1 LENYYDIYI
10 SRKKTLARV
19 LECILYPKKFW
30 KNKILKLIIMK
41 KITLFVASLMLVA
54 SATKA
59 STLINDAKKNLK
71 FITRFS
77 HDEPIEFNERGI
89 QFYVFPNGE
98 FDFNTQNE
106 NSQGGM
112 YYKTAGRRS
121 FEVNINLNGGVAIER
136 DNFGR
141 VRRVGNTFINY
152 DFQDRVSRIGSVYM
166 RYNRFALTQVGGL
179 QIVYNRFGEII
190 DIFGQVKAY
199 RNYQPYCN
207 NNGHYNNG
215 NHYGNNNNGY
225 QSNDDYT
232 TNDDYYYYYK
242 QDGTREK
249 ISDKKEENSDENR
262 SDDKKDR
269 R

>member
-1 LENYYDIYI
+1 MKSQIHEFRNGNYNFM
-10 SRKKTLARV
+10 T
-19 LECILYPKKFW
+19 
-30 KNKILKLIIMK
+30 K

-54 SATKA
+54 NATKA
-59 STLINDAKKNLK
+59 STLINDATKKLEFK
-71 FITRFS
+71 TRFN
-77 HDEPIEFNERGI
+77 HNEPIEFNERGI

-136 DNFGR
+136 DNYGR

-207 NNGHYNNG
+207 TNSYHNNNN
-215 NHYGNNNNGY
+215 NTYYYGNSNNGY
-225 QSNDDYT
+225 QNTNDYV
-232 TNDDYYYYYK
+232 TNDDYYYYK

-249 ISDKKEENSDENR
+249 VSDKKQEDSDENK
-262 SDDKKDR
+262 SEVKKEKKDR

>member
-1 LENYYDIYI
+1 
-10 SRKKTLARV
+10 
-19 LECILYPKKFW
+19 
-30 KNKILKLIIMK
+30 MK

-59 STLINDAKKNLK
+59 SSLINDAKKSLE
-71 FITRFS
+71 FTIRFN

-89 QFYVFPNGE
+89 QYYVFPNGE

-136 DNFGR
+136 DNYGR

-199 RNYQPYCN
+199 RNYQPYCDN
-207 NNGHYNNG
+207 GHQNNGH
-215 NHYGNNNNGY
+215 HYGNNNNVY
-225 QSNDDYT
+225 QSNNDYKN
-232 TNDDYYYYYK
+232 NDDYYYYK
-242 QDGTREK
+242 QDGSREK
-249 ISDKKEENSDENR
+249 ISDKKEDI
-262 SDDKKDR
+262 SDDEKSDDKREKKDR

>member
-1 LENYYDIYI
+1 
-10 SRKKTLARV
+10 
-19 LECILYPKKFW
+19 
-30 KNKILKLIIMK
+30 MK

-54 SATKA
+54 NATKA
-59 STLINDAKKNLK
+59 STLINDAKKNTEFK
-71 FITRFS
+71 TGFD
-77 HDEPIEFNERGI
+77 HNEPIEFNERGI
-89 QFYVFPNGE
+89 QFYVFANGE

-121 FEVNINLNGGVAIER
+121 FEINFNLNGGVAIER
-136 DNFGR
+136 DNYGR

-166 RYNRFALTQVGGL
+166 RYNRFALIQVGGL
-179 QIVYNRFGEII
+179 QIVYNRFGEIV

-207 NNGHYNNG
+207 SNGHQNNGHHFGNYNNV
-215 NHYGNNNNGY
+215 Y
-225 QSNDDYT
+225 QSNDDNDN
-232 TNDDYYYYYK
+232 NDDYYYYK

-249 ISDKKEENSDENR
+249 ISNKKEDNSEDYKSDEKREKKER
-262 SDDKKDR
+262 S
-269 R
+269 

>member
-1 LENYYDIYI
+1 M
-10 SRKKTLARV
+10 
-19 LECILYPKKFW
+19 
-30 KNKILKLIIMK
+30 IMK
-41 KITLFVASLMLVA
+41 QITLFVASLMLVA
-54 SATKA
+54 NIAKA
-59 STLINDAKKNLK
+59 SDIINNAEKNIELT
-71 FITRFS
+71 TRFNR
-77 HDEPIEFNERGI
+77 DEPIEFNERGI

-136 DNFGR
+136 DDFGR

-166 RYNRFALTQVGGL
+166 RYNRYALEQVGGL
-179 QIVYNRFGEII
+179 QIVYNRFGEVI
-190 DIFGQVKAY
+190 DMFGQVKGF

-207 NNGHYNNG
+207 NNVHYDNGHHFGNQHHQYENND
-215 NHYGNNNNGY
+215 N
-225 QSNDDYT
+225 QQNDD
-232 TNDDYYYYYK
+232 NYYYYK
-242 QDGTREK
+242 QNGNREK
-249 ISDKKEENSDENR
+249 INKNKEGDSDENK
-262 SDDKKDR
+262 SDDRKNR

>member
-1 LENYYDIYI
+1 
-10 SRKKTLARV
+10 
-19 LECILYPKKFW
+19 
-30 KNKILKLIIMK
+30 M
-41 KITLFVASLMLVA
+41 ASLMLVA

-59 STLINDAKKNLK
+59 STLINDSKKSLE
-71 FITRFS
+71 FTTRFE
-77 HDEPIEFNERGI
+77 HNEPIEFNERGI

-98 FDFNTQNE
+98 FDFNTQSE

-136 DNFGR
+136 DNYGR

-207 NNGHYNNG
+207 NGHNNGH
-215 NHYGNNNNGY
+215 HYGNSNNVY
-225 QSNDDYT
+225 QSNNDYNN
-232 TNDDYYYYYK
+232 NDDYYYYK
-242 QDGTREK
+242 QDGSREK
-249 ISDKKEENSDENR
+249 ISDKKEDISEDYK
-262 SDDKKDR
+262 SDDKREKKDR